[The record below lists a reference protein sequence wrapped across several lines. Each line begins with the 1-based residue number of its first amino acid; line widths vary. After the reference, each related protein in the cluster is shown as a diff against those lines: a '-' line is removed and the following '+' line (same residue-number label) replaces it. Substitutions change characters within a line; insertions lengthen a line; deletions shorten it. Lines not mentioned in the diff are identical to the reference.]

1 MLPYIAYMDPMGIPT
16 YYQYITNIYLA
27 SLIFF
32 PKKTMKKLV
41 KNTHP
46 PGEGPTTMQEKGIHD
61 GAHQRDDNALENF
74 GENGSLG
81 ADAIFFHGQLLEF
94 AVTCG

>member
-1 MLPYIAYMDPMGIPT
+1 MDPMGIPT
-16 YYQYITNIYLA
+16 YYHYYQHLVGFTDFV
-27 SLIFF
+27 S
-32 PKKTMKKLV
+32 KKLE
-41 KNTHP
+41 THG

-81 ADAIFFHGQLLEF
+81 ADAIFFHCQLLEF